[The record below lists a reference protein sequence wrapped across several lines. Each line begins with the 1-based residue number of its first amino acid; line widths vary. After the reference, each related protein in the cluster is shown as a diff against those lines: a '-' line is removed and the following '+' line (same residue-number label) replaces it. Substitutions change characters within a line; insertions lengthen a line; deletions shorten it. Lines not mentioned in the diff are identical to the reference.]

1 MATMLTELTGRETHG
16 EKLVYN
22 LLRNRI
28 SDDYFVVHNYLLHQ
42 SGKEIDFVVLHPSE
56 GVYVIEVKDWVIEQI
71 KGFDNKR
78 VTIEKNGITEN
89 AANPLDQAWK
99 AQIAVRK
106 ALENISDYRHQSGK
120 FEGKLK
126 FPVNYMAAMPNI
138 SAQQIIQAGF
148 DIFLPPRKILDSILI
163 NGKGF
168 TDRDIEKAIYATRD
182 REFNSSLDEDQWIA
196 LRVFFGGIVVQSPI
210 NQEVLGILDSEQE
223 KLVKSSPDKQ
233 IIIEGPAGSGK
244 SIVLVKR
251 ALYLQKLHPEWKIGI
266 FCYNVVMA
274 NYLRTL
280 FNQEKDDREV
290 AISHFNGISSLKLD
304 PYSLDAIL
312 IDEGQDVTQEHL
324 LKINNLLNPETA
336 SLTLFYDP
344 MQAIYNNVTD
354 IEELLLKT
362 GFNIENTK
370 QLVRQQRSVQMI
382 TALTYYEAV
391 IRPDEPL
398 DRIVKGVVE
407 VSERYFLGY
416 DNPVSA
422 IASGMARH
430 LTEAGTQDVT
440 KRLIKE
446 AHNHCFLK
454 QFGTPKKIFIDFI
467 HIIRAKVDAGEAK
480 YNDFLIIYPQ
490 RYIHT
495 AYRSMPIVPSMKNT
509 LNEYQIPFRII
520 DKGKGHDQGCSANF
534 PDFELVE
541 EFDNR
546 DSTDLNENCVKAMT
560 VHSAKGLDAK
570 YVAILGF
577 ENIGKSAEDE
587 DDSEEI
593 THSEKSASLGYVA
606 LTRATKETHVYFIFR
621 NQTVEVLE
629 AVLNEFSY
637 SKS

>member
-1 MATMLTELTGRETHG
+1 MLTELTGRETHG

-56 GVYVIEVKDWVIEQI
+56 GVYVIEVKDWVIGQLKEI
-71 KGFDNKR
+71 DTNHVGL
-78 VTIEKNGITEN
+78 EKQGVIQKVQ
-89 AANPLDQAWK
+89 NPLKQAWD
-99 AQIAVRK
+99 AQIAVRN
-106 ALENISDYRHQSGK
+106 ALENISIYKHQSGK

-126 FPVNYMAAMPNI
+126 FPVNYLIAFPNI
-138 SAQQIIQAGF
+138 SVNE
-148 DIFLPPRKILDSILI
+148 IFQFNLENKLASKKILDKDLI
-163 NGKGF
+163 DGRSF

-182 REFNSSLDEDQWIA
+182 IEFTNSLDENQWIA
-196 LRVFFGGIVVQSPI
+196 LRAFFGGTTVQSPAS
-210 NQEVLGILDSEQE
+210 QEVLGILDNEQE
-223 KLVKSSPDKQ
+223 RLVRFNPDKQ

-251 ALYLQKLHPEWKIGI
+251 ALYLQELHPEWQIGI
-266 FCYNVVMA
+266 FCFNVVMA

-344 MQAIYNNVTD
+344 MQAIYDNGRD
-354 IEELLLKT
+354 IEALLLKT

-430 LTEAGTQDVT
+430 LTEAGIQDVT

-446 AHNHCFLK
+446 AHNYCFLK
-454 QFGTPKKIFIDFI
+454 QFGTPKKVFIDFI

-520 DKGKGHDQGCSANF
+520 DKGKGQDQGCSANF

-560 VHSAKGLDAK
+560 VHSAKGLDAE

-577 ENIGKSAEDE
+577 ENIGKYAEDE